1 MRIVITCTFD
11 RTARIRCPPCIG
23 CSKTLSNSDYN
34 DADIDPRH
42 LLPSIQRLKPR
53 RLLGNSRSHG
63 GGATADVESWNHIPI
78 SAGSV
83 LPQDLRLALGA
94 RAFPPT
100 REEGNLGVKA
110 PTTTLLGPKRLWINI
125 VNTLGTLQW
134 DRSPKMNVER
144 PGIRGQSQPN
154 KPTTNNVYYGQSAF
168 GGQGRQ
174 NHRNC
179 CGLG

>member
-100 REEGNLGVKA
+100 REEGNLRVKA
-110 PTTTLLGPKRLWINI
+110 PTTTLLGPKRLWIII
-125 VNTLGTLQW
+125 VNIIIIIIIVVVVVVVAGAAWKSFPMEILRKSYGNPMEILW
-134 DRSPKMNVER
+134 KSHGN
-144 PGIRGQSQPN
+144 
-154 KPTTNNVYYGQSAF
+154 PTET
-168 GGQGRQ
+168 R
-174 NHRNC
+174 
-179 CGLG
+179 